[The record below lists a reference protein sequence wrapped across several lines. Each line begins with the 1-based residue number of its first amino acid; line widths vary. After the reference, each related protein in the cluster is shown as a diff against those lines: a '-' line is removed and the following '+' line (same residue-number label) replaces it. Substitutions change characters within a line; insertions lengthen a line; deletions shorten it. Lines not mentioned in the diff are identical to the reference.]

1 METPVLGYGPNV
13 GESHICRLC
22 MKSHAYYLNV
32 FVSSEQF
39 KMPIGKV
46 IEDLLML
53 EVAEGDSLP
62 ATVCCPC
69 VTKLMDF
76 REFKEMCV
84 YSARELSRSEP
95 FPCPV
100 KVEIIEED
108 DTVEPCAGS
117 GLADWND
124 EFIKDG
130 SGQPVHSKG
139 RIADHENDGADG
151 NGEDDGND
159 DTRGVVVK
167 KEYNERATVFIESAA
182 VAMRE
187 ECLVDEEDVE
197 RGADD
202 GVVQSVVVKREY
214 GDGATVF
221 IESAAVEMRDEFVV
235 VKFQGEDVD
244 GVEFFAA
251 PTKWIHFSEK
261 DGPPTA
267 KEEVQIYWPPQ
278 STPPNLVTKMARKET
293 GPQSDWT
300 LHSAILKR
308 YYASYPE
315 ARQGARLAG
324 ETSNL
329 ESDECGKRRRHRK
342 RRYDESSSEEDEYS
356 HNSKKVKPP
365 PHFLDKEIAVPKYH
379 MKKADNNQPSTSTAS
394 GRRKAESTIQKTG
407 IGCSNKRKGES
418 MENDEPVNAKRQK
431 IRSSDF
437 QTFSGEDA
445 SAEEI
450 GGNDTGQP
458 LQNVD
463 DLQGTLDVVLRELG
477 SQRKMISLLNSK
489 MDILVVNQAQTNRTL
504 TPALKRV
511 ERPPNLPPFPVTS
524 HAKLEKVERFLDN
537 KSNFAATVQFC

>member
-308 YYASYPE
+308 YY
-315 ARQGARLAG
+315 
-324 ETSNL
+324 
-329 ESDECGKRRRHRK
+329 
-342 RRYDESSSEEDEYS
+342 
-356 HNSKKVKPP
+356 
-365 PHFLDKEIAVPKYH
+365 
-379 MKKADNNQPSTSTAS
+379 
-394 GRRKAESTIQKTG
+394 
-407 IGCSNKRKGES
+407 
-418 MENDEPVNAKRQK
+418 
-431 IRSSDF
+431 
-437 QTFSGEDA
+437 
-445 SAEEI
+445 
-450 GGNDTGQP
+450 
-458 LQNVD
+458 
-463 DLQGTLDVVLRELG
+463 GTLDVVLRELG

-537 KSNFAATVQFC
+537 KSNFAATMDYLSCYVLQDDAKSISVMMGKIMTNKLAVEFNYNGKPPKEAFNKLRLKEVILGAILLKHPESDLVVAESAIKNWRKYAKKRKQEGDDDEDDEYDDEDDYDDIELNGRL